1 MDKNLR
7 QVVLACPEVLRYLDL
22 PGIERAALGFEIMLA
37 AVSRDSHG
45 HFYKDGGAPCPHSK
59 GKAEPSETP
68 ESVKRK
74 EEGVRAIKFV
84 MRNGEPSEMRTASGR
99 KVVFERGTAKYG
111 VEHFKLRRF
120 NSGDAKTDA
129 DFDKIIDGVSK
140 AIANAE
146 PYFAR
151 TRNIVFDYKK
161 YRAICCEDKKRGF
174 NLYQRVQNRR
184 RSGR

>member
-1 MDKNLR
+1 MCN
-7 QVVLACPEVLRYLDL
+7 PELLKYLDL
-22 PGIERAALGFEIMLA
+22 HGIELAAIGFDIMLA

-59 GKAEPSETP
+59 GRVEPSETP

-84 MRNGEPSEMRTASGR
+84 MRSGEPSEMRTASGR
-99 KVVFERGTAKYG
+99 KVVFERGNERYG
-111 VEHFKLRRF
+111 IEHFWRRRF

-146 PYFAR
+146 PYES
-151 TRNIVFDYKK
+151 RNYIIFDYKK
-161 YRAICCEDKKRGF
+161 YRAICDGRKGELIFISGYKIKKGVEDE
-174 NLYQRVQNRR
+174 
-184 RSGR
+184 

>member
-7 QVVLACPEVLRYLDL
+7 QAVLACPEVLRYLDL
-22 PGIERAALGFEIMLA
+22 HGIELAALGFEIMLA

-45 HFYKDGGAPCPHSK
+45 HFYKDDSAPCPHRK
-59 GKAEPSETP
+59 GGAARIEPRETP

-84 MRNGEPSEMRTASGR
+84 MRSGEPSEMRTSSGR
-99 KVVFERGTAKYG
+99 KVVFERGTAKSG

-120 NSGDAKTDA
+120 DSGDAQTDA

-140 AIANAE
+140 AIANTE
-146 PYFAR
+146 PYEN
-151 TRNIVFDYKK
+151 RNCLVFDYKG
-161 YRAICCEDKKRGF
+161 YLAICKDRKYELIFISGYRK
-174 NLYQRVQNRR
+174 NR
-184 RSGR
+184 